1 MIYKLQRILLP
12 QQQDPLMWLTNQ
24 MSVNTLI
31 LLIKDANLPLK
42 HVVASD
48 NQCISTVDVD
58 LISFNETFETHT
70 QMPSSN
76 VMIKTLN
83 HMRGK

>member
-12 QQQDPLMWLTNQ
+12 QQQDPLMWLTNR

-58 LISFNETFETHT
+58 LISFNVTLETHT